1 MKLGV
6 LLPTFRTSSDEALAT
21 AERAASGGLDGVFA
35 FDHLWPMGSST
46 RPALA
51 PFPVLSAVAARWATL
66 SVGPLVARVS
76 LVGTAKLV
84 EQFATL
90 DALAPG
96 RVLAALGTGDQL
108 SRDEDLAYGLG
119 YPPAAERRA
128 MLRDVATALP
138 KTMTLWVGAGLPATN
153 RLARELGAVINLWGV
168 APEDVVEVG
177 KDGPVSWGG
186 PLGDD
191 AHATLTALMD
201 AGATWAVSSEPS
213 RLDELVKWRLSN

>member
-1 MKLGV
+1 VKLGV
-6 LLPTFRTSSDEALAT
+6 LLPTFRTSSDEAFAV
-21 AERAASGGLDGVFA
+21 AERAASAGLDGVFA
-35 FDHLWPMGSST
+35 FDHLWPMGSPT

-76 LVGTAKLV
+76 LVGSPTLV
-84 EQFATL
+84 EQFTTL

-96 RVLAALGTGDQL
+96 RVVAALGTGDHL
-108 SRDEDLAYGLG
+108 SRDEDVAFGLG
-119 YPPAAERRA
+119 YPSANERRA
-128 MLRDVATALP
+128 MLRDVAAALP
-138 KTMTLWVGAGLPATN
+138 TTMTLWVGAGSPATN

-168 APEDVVEVG
+168 APEEVVEVG
-177 KDGPVSWGG
+177 EDGPVSWAG

-191 AHATLTALMD
+191 IDATLTAIAE

-213 RLDELVKWRLSN
+213 RLDELLKWRLAN